1 MPERAVLRET
11 HLEGL
16 SLSSRGKVRDIYEV
30 DGQLLIV
37 STDRI
42 SAFDYVLQGGI
53 PDKGKVL
60 NQLSLFWFDRTREI
74 VPNHVAA
81 ARVAQFPASLQ
92 KYRETLSGRAILAK
106 KAKMFQAECVVR
118 GYLVGSGWKE
128 YQKLRSVSGVPLPAG
143 LLECSRLPEPIFTP
157 STKAV
162 SGHDE
167 NISFQALEGLVGKD
181 AARRLKE
188 LSIALYVAAG
198 RHAESAGVIIADTK
212 FEFGVLEES
221 LILADEVLTPD
232 SSRFWPADRYSPG
245 RGQDSFDKQ
254 YVRDYLERIG
264 WNKKP
269 PVPALPEDVVAGTRE
284 KYLEIFRR
292 LTGKQSLEE

>member
-53 PDKGKVL
+53 PDKGRVL

-118 GYLVGSGWKE
+118 GYLAGSGWKE

-167 NISFQALEGLVGKD
+167 NITFAEVEKLIGPER
-181 AARRLKE
+181 AAQVRDTT
-188 LSIALYVAAG
+188 LSLYHRARA
-198 RHAESAGVIIADTK
+198 HAESRGIILADTK
-212 FEFGVLEES
+212 FEVGIKDGR
-221 LILADEVLTPD
+221 LIWIDEALTPD

-264 WNKKP
+264 WSKKP